1 MSDSIDKKEAYKA
14 GVSCDLARIH
24 DIIMGITPWSQA
36 GTRKGIIVT
45 DDGIH
50 LDSNFVKE
58 HLKYD
63 ELKQKG
69 KVNEITIDRS
79 WPLNNELDG
88 EEYALWKR
96 LVVEAEKIKQGLL
109 VINICDVN
117 LFKHCNKVQ
126 FCDHPDISP
135 LELGIFL
142 GMAQQE
148 REFISQRTKQGMAK
162 SAKQAGNPHLALKT
176 EDGLALIEKNHEL
189 IKKNRKTRADRA
201 TANVKAFAA
210 IRYMA
215 GTLREKADY
224 LNRNGFVTTNNKTW
238 QATSVSRLIAR
249 YEETV
254 DVA

>member
-1 MSDSIDKKEAYKA
+1 MTNYIAYYRVSTKKQSLGLDAQK
-14 GVSCDLARIH
+14 
-24 DIIMGITPWSQA
+24 DIINTYVTNA
-36 GTRKGIIVT
+36 GGTIISEYQEKESGKDVHGESRLSNRPILIGALNECKRIGATLIVAKVDRLTRDIE
-45 DDGIH
+45 DGAHIYK
-50 LDSNFVKE
+50 NF
-58 HLKYD
+58 D
-63 ELKQKG
+63 
-69 KVNEITIDRS
+69 
-79 WPLNNELDG
+79 
-88 EEYALWKR
+88 
-96 LVVEAEKIKQGLL
+96 
-109 VINICDVN
+109 
-117 LFKHCNKVQ
+117 VQ

-162 SAKQAGNPHLALKT
+162 SAKQAGNPNLALKT

-249 YEETV
+249 YEETLEM
-254 DVA
+254 A

>member
-1 MSDSIDKKEAYKA
+1 MVHYISYYRVSTKRQNLGLDAQRTMISNYINSNGGVVISEYQEKESGKDVR
-14 GVSCDLARIH
+14 GESRLANRPIL
-24 DIIMGITPWSQA
+24 IGA
-36 GTRKGIIVT
+36 LNECKRKGATLIVAKVDRLT
-45 DDGIH
+45 RDIEDGAHIYKNY
-50 LDSNFVKE
+50 S
-58 HLKYD
+58 
-63 ELKQKG
+63 
-69 KVNEITIDRS
+69 
-79 WPLNNELDG
+79 
-88 EEYALWKR
+88 
-96 LVVEAEKIKQGLL
+96 
-109 VINICDVN
+109 
-117 LFKHCNKVQ
+117 VQ

-162 SAKQAGNPHLALKT
+162 STKRAGNPHLTVKT
-176 EDGLALIEKNHEL
+176 VDGLSLIEKNHEL
-189 IKKNRKTRADRA
+189 IKKNRKARADSA
-201 TANVKAFAA
+201 TVNVKAYAA
-210 IRYMA
+210 IKYLK

>member
-1 MSDSIDKKEAYKA
+1 MTNYIAYYRVSTKKQSLGLDAQKDIVSTYVANIGGAIISEVQEKESGKDVRGEAR
-14 GVSCDLARIH
+14 L
-24 DIIMGITPWSQA
+24 
-36 GTRKGIIVT
+36 
-45 DDGIH
+45 
-50 LDSNFVKE
+50 SNRPI
-58 HLKYD
+58 LIGA
-63 ELKQKG
+63 L
-69 KVNEITIDRS
+69 NEC
-79 WPLNNELDG
+79 
-88 EEYALWKR
+88 KR
-96 LVVEAEKIKQGLL
+96 LGATLIVAKVDRLTRDIEDGAHI
-109 VINICDVN
+109 
-117 LFKHCNKVQ
+117 FKNYKVQ

-249 YEETV
+249 YEETA
-254 DVA
+254 DIS

>member
-1 MSDSIDKKEAYKA
+1 MTNFIAYYR
-14 GVSCDLARIH
+14 VS
-24 DIIMGITPWSQA
+24 T
-36 GTRKGIIVT
+36 K
-45 DDGIH
+45 
-50 LDSNFVKE
+50 
-58 HLKYD
+58 
-63 ELKQKG
+63 
-69 KVNEITIDRS
+69 
-79 WPLNNELDG
+79 
-88 EEYALWKR
+88 
-96 LVVEAEKIKQGLL
+96 KQGLGL
-109 VINICDVN
+109 EAQQDIINTYVANARGTIISEYQEKESGKDVHGESRLSN
-117 LFKHCNKVQ
+117 RPILIGALNECKRLGATLIVAKVDRLTRDIEDGAHIFKNYKVQ

-162 SAKQAGNPHLALKT
+162 STKQAGNPHLALKT

-238 QATSVSRLIAR
+238 QATSVSRLIDR
-249 YEETV
+249 YEETA

>member
-1 MSDSIDKKEAYKA
+1 MTNYIAYYRVSTKKQSLGLEAQQ
-14 GVSCDLARIH
+14 
-24 DIIMGITPWSQA
+24 DIISTYVANA
-36 GTRKGIIVT
+36 GGSII
-45 DDGIH
+45 
-50 LDSNFVKE
+50 SEYQEKE
-58 HLKYD
+58 S
-63 ELKQKG
+63 G
-69 KVNEITIDRS
+69 KDVRGEARLANRPILIGALNEC
-79 WPLNNELDG
+79 
-88 EEYALWKR
+88 KR
-96 LVVEAEKIKQGLL
+96 LGATLIVAKVDRLTRDIEDGAHIYK
-109 VINICDVN
+109 NY
-117 LFKHCNKVQ
+117 KVQ

-162 SAKQAGNPHLALKT
+162 STKQAGNPHLALKT

-238 QATSVSRLIAR
+238 QATSVSRLIGR

-254 DVA
+254 DIA

>member
-1 MSDSIDKKEAYKA
+1 MTNYIAYYRVSTKKQSLGLEAQQ
-14 GVSCDLARIH
+14 
-24 DIIMGITPWSQA
+24 DIISTYVANA
-36 GTRKGIIVT
+36 GGSIISEYQEKESGKDVQ
-45 DDGIH
+45 GESR
-50 LDSNFVKE
+50 LSNRPI
-58 HLKYD
+58 LISA
-63 ELKQKG
+63 L
-69 KVNEITIDRS
+69 NEC
-79 WPLNNELDG
+79 
-88 EEYALWKR
+88 KR
-96 LVVEAEKIKQGLL
+96 LGATLIVAKVDRLTRDIEDGAHIYK
-109 VINICDVN
+109 NFN
-117 LFKHCNKVQ
+117 VQ

-162 SAKQAGNPHLALKT
+162 SAKQAGNPHLTIKT
-176 EDGLALIEKNHEL
+176 EDGLSLIERNHQL
-189 IKKNRKTRADRA
+189 IKENRKVRADKA

-210 IRYMA
+210 IKYMK

>member
-1 MSDSIDKKEAYKA
+1 MTNYIAYYRVSTKKQSLGLEAQQ
-14 GVSCDLARIH
+14 
-24 DIIMGITPWSQA
+24 DIISTYVANA
-36 GTRKGIIVT
+36 GGTIISEYQEKGSGKDVRGESRLANRPILIGALNECKRKGATLIVAKVDRLT
-45 DDGIH
+45 RDIEDGAHIYKNY
-50 LDSNFVKE
+50 S
-58 HLKYD
+58 
-63 ELKQKG
+63 
-69 KVNEITIDRS
+69 
-79 WPLNNELDG
+79 
-88 EEYALWKR
+88 
-96 LVVEAEKIKQGLL
+96 
-109 VINICDVN
+109 
-117 LFKHCNKVQ
+117 VQ

-162 SAKQAGNPHLALKT
+162 STKRAGNPHLTVKT
-176 EDGLALIEKNHEL
+176 VDGLSLIEKNHEL
-189 IKKNRKTRADRA
+189 IKKNRKARADSA
-201 TANVKAFAA
+201 TVNVKAYAA
-210 IRYMA
+210 IKYLK